1 MDNNPY
7 KPITAELIK
16 SYFETNDRQLKT
28 FQFKILDEN
37 AEKAFDY
44 KPGQFVQLSLLGKG
58 EAPFGIAS
66 SPTEGNELMFT
77 INRIGTV
84 TQALHELVPGQR
96 IGIRGPLGNWY
107 PANLFEGHDVVIV
120 GGGYAF
126 TTLRSLY
133 LYMRDPIRRAKFGK
147 ITIVYGAREPGL
159 LLYRNDLENWKK
171 DDNLDLVLT
180 IDTPAD
186 GWTDKVGFVPP
197 VLQESAPSSENAYA
211 VVCGPPVMIKY
222 TLPVLLE
229 LGFSK
234 DKIYT
239 SLEMRMKCGIGKC
252 GRCNIGHKYICVD
265 GPVFSMAEL
274 DKLTADL

>member
-1 MDNNPY
+1 MDNPY
-7 KPITAELIK
+7 KPVPVVLLD
-16 SYFETNDRQLKT
+16 SYFETNDRQLKS
-28 FQFKILDEN
+28 FKFKILDEKI
-37 AEKAFDY
+37 EKSFDY
-44 KPGQFVQLSLLGKG
+44 KPGQFAQLSVLGKG

-66 SPTEGNELMFT
+66 SPTEGSELLFT
-77 INRIGTV
+77 INRIGSV
-84 TQALHELVPGQR
+84 TQSLHELEKGER

-107 PANLFEGHDVVIV
+107 PAEKFEGSDVVIV

-133 LYMRDPIRRAKFGK
+133 LYLRDPVRRDKYGK

-159 LLYRNDLENWKK
+159 LLYHEDLEEWKK
-171 DDNLDLVLT
+171 DKNLELVLT
-180 IDTPAD
+180 IDTPAE
-186 GWTDKVGFVPP
+186 GWMEKVGFVPP
-197 VLQESAPSSENAYA
+197 ILKETAPSSENAYA

-222 TLPVLLE
+222 TLPVLEE

-234 DKIYT
+234 NKIYT

-274 DKLTADL
+274 DELKADF

>member
-1 MDNNPY
+1 MDNPY
-7 KPITAELIK
+7 KPIPVVLLD
-16 SYFETNDRQLKT
+16 SYFETNDRQLKS
-28 FQFKILDEN
+28 FKFKILDEN
-37 AEKAFDY
+37 IEKSFDY
-44 KPGQFVQLSLLGKG
+44 KPGQFAQLSVLGKG

-66 SPTEGNELMFT
+66 SPTEGNELLFT

-84 TQALHELVPGQR
+84 TQALHELEKGER

-107 PANLFEGHDVVIV
+107 PVDKFEGCDVVIV

-133 LYMRDPIRRAKFGK
+133 LYLRDPIRRDKYGK

-159 LLYRNDLENWKK
+159 LLYREDLEEWKK
-171 DDNLDLVLT
+171 DENLDLVLT
-180 IDTPAD
+180 IDTPAE
-186 GWTDKVGFVPP
+186 GWTGKVGFVPP
-197 VLQESAPSSENAYA
+197 VLKETAPSSENAYA

-274 DKLTADL
+274 DELKADF

>member
-1 MDNNPY
+1 MDNPY
-7 KPITAELIK
+7 KPIPVELVDT
-16 SYFETNDRQLKT
+16 YFETNDRQLKS
-28 FQFKILDEN
+28 FKFRILDEDV
-37 AEKAFDY
+37 KKLFDY
-44 KPGQFVQLSLLGKG
+44 KPGQFAQLSVLGKG

-66 SPTEGNELMFT
+66 SPTEGDELLFT
-77 INRIGTV
+77 INRIGSV
-84 TQALHELVPGQR
+84 TQALHELEAGDK

-107 PANLFEGHDVVIV
+107 PVDKFEGSDIVIV

-133 LYMRDPIRRAKFGK
+133 IYLRDPSRRSKFGK

-159 LLYRNDLENWKK
+159 LLYRDDLEEWKN
-171 DDNLDLVLT
+171 DENLELVLT
-180 IDTPAD
+180 IDNPAE
-186 GWTDKVGFVPP
+186 GWTGKVGFVPP
-197 VLQESAPSSENAYA
+197 VLKETAPSSENAYA
-211 VVCGPPVMIKY
+211 VVCGPPVMIKF
-222 TLPVLLE
+222 TLPVLHE

-274 DKLTADL
+274 DELTADL